1 MEAIIEILKSE
12 NTIVMLPLINELKEQ
27 TMKYK
32 GITIHK
38 RQNCNTWYTR
48 FRKNNKVICISA
60 KTQKECYEKLK
71 IEYNKKEVV
80 DIKKSITLQEWYLK
94 WLELYKIGKVKDTT
108 INSYKVAWKHIPD
121 ELLSTHI
128 DKIKVEHIITTL
140 ANCKAERLSQNLYDL
155 LAMLFKKAF
164 DNELISKNIMILV
177 DKPKHEK
184 QHSEALTNTEQIA
197 VENTCKELNIDFI
210 LISMYQGLRRGEILG
225 LTRDNID
232 FEKNTLSINKAWNY
246 KNQFD
251 TTKNKQSIRTM
262 PLFNESKAILL
273 KYKNIPN
280 DNRIFNISMKQHD
293 NIIKKLKSKLPF
305 DIKTKDMRTTFITR
319 CTELGIPEFVI
330 QSWVGH
336 KIGSKVTK
344 DSYTTHNTEID
355 NKYINILNQ
364 SKLYTNCTHKK

>member
-1 MEAIIEILKSE
+1 
-12 NTIVMLPLINELKEQ
+12 
-27 TMKYK
+27 MKYK

-38 RQNCNTWYTR
+38 RPNCNTWYTR

-71 IEYNKKEVV
+71 IEYNKKEVI

-108 INSYKVAWKHIPD
+108 INSYKVAWKHIPND
-121 ELLSTHI
+121 LLTTNI
-128 DKIKVEHIITTL
+128 DKIKVEQIITTL
-140 ANCKAERLSQNLYDL
+140 ANCKAAERLSQNLYDL

-164 DNELISKNIMILV
+164 DNELIFKNIMVLV

-197 VENTCKELNIDFI
+197 VEKACKELSIDFI

-232 FEKNTLSINKAWNY
+232 FEKNTMSINKAWNY

-273 KYKNIPN
+273 KYKDIPN

-319 CTELGIPEFVI
+319 CTELGIPEFVV

-364 SKLYTNCTHKK
+364 SKLYTN